1 MTDAVGAG
9 GGEPRRGW
17 YVAGISFLARL
28 GARLYARIDHAV
40 RVALA
45 AARQGQLSGIIFW
58 AALIGICG
66 ALTGVGFRASVRL
79 VQSALTGH
87 SAGLVETAELLP
99 WWSRIAVP
107 SIGGAL
113 AGSVIWASRRLLP
126 GGRSFDYME
135 AVAVGNG
142 QLGSRA
148 ALLQAASSF
157 FTIGSGGSIGREGPL
172 VQLAAAAASK
182 IGQWTHAP
190 VPRLRLL
197 VACGASAGIAAA
209 YNAPIAG
216 ALFVAEVVLGSIA
229 MESFGP
235 LIVSSV
241 VSDAIS
247 RHFLGYGPVYQV
259 PHIQFGASW
268 ELALYA
274 LLGILLGHLAPPF
287 LALLER
293 ARQLFLGLEWSPPWT
308 FALGG
313 MIVGVISVW
322 EPRVWGNGF
331 SVVNEMLNDRLGIEL
346 LGVVLV
352 AKLISTAAT
361 VGSGAQGGI
370 LTPTLFVG
378 AALGSV
384 FGAALH
390 LVDPHSQSQPA
401 AYAVV
406 GMGGFLAATTHAP
419 LTSILLIFE
428 MTLDYEV
435 VLPLMLACVTG
446 HYVARI
452 YRGGQSVYTRSLR
465 ARGPGDVEEWRLRQI
480 AALIRPAGPLLQRE
494 LPLAS
499 AYRMARSRG
508 GGNAYVIDSEK
519 QLVGQLDL
527 RALAQQP
534 GVQLMPPSYT
544 VGEAMVP
551 PAAMLTGDML
561 LGDALDVFIAHRC
574 KRLPV
579 VSGHWSPVLLGEVS
593 RHDVL
598 LALQDRMADR
608 GSDGESDDEQEGAA
622 RSSVERSRAG

>member
-1 MTDAVGAG
+1 VDA
-9 GGEPRRGW
+9 
-17 YVAGISFLARL
+17 LLQL
-28 GARLYARIDHAV
+28 GSRLYERADRLT
-40 RVALA
+40 RVALT
-45 AARQGQLSGIIFW
+45 AARQGQLSAIIFW

-66 ALTGVGFRASVRL
+66 AFTGVGFRASVRL
-79 VQSALTGH
+79 VQEALTGH

-107 SIGGAL
+107 TIGGAC
-113 AGSVIWASRRLLP
+113 AGAVIWLARRLLHTT
-126 GGRSFDYME
+126 RTIDYME

-182 IGQWTHAP
+182 IGQWTRAP

-235 LIVSSV
+235 LIVASV
-241 VSDAIS
+241 VSDATS

-259 PHIQFGASW
+259 PHINFGAWW

-274 LLGILLGHLAPPF
+274 LLGVLLGHLAPPF
-287 LALLER
+287 LALIDR
-293 ARQLFLGLEWSPPWT
+293 ARAAFRRLNWSPPWT
-308 FALGG
+308 LALGG
-313 MIVGVISVW
+313 LIVGLISVW
-322 EPRVWGNGF
+322 VPRVWGNGF
-331 SVVNEMLNDRLGIEL
+331 SVVNDMLNDRLSFDL
-346 LGVVLV
+346 LGLVLV

-370 LTPTLFVG
+370 LTPTLFMG
-378 AALGSV
+378 AAMGALFGS
-384 FGAALH
+384 ALH
-390 LVDPHSQSQPA
+390 IIDPHSLSQPA

-452 YRGGQSVYTRSLR
+452 YRGGESVYTRSLTSK
-465 ARGPGDVEEWRLRQI
+465 GPGAVDEWRLRQI
-480 AALIRPAGPLLQRE
+480 GALTRPPAAVLQRD
-494 LPLAS
+494 LSIS
-499 AYRMARSRG
+499 AAREQAIARG
-508 GGNAYVIDSEK
+508 GGRAYVVDGEK
-519 QLVGQLDL
+519 QLVGQYDL
-527 RALAQQP
+527 SALARQA
-534 GVQLMPPSYT
+534 GTHLLPPSYT
-544 VGEAMVP
+544 VGDAMEPAP
-551 PAAMLTGDML
+551 PVLTPDML
-561 LGDALDVFIAHRC
+561 LGDALDVFLANRY

-579 VSGHWSPVLLGEVS
+579 VSGNWSPVLLGEVS
-593 RHDVL
+593 RHDVM
-598 LALQDRMADR
+598 LALQDRMNDR
-608 GSDGESDDEQEGAA
+608 SGAA
-622 RSSVERSRAG
+622 EPDEAPP